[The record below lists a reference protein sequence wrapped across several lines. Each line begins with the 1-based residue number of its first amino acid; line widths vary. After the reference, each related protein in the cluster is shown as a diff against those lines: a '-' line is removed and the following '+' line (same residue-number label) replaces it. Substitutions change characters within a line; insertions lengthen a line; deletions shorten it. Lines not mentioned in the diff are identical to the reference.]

1 MNLIILIIQG
11 NLTYKTQQ
19 ESIYKNL
26 LKKIDL
32 ASLKSKIDK
41 LDIDKIE
48 NVSNGLGSFKGKTDK
63 LDVDRLTRVPLDF
76 LKK

>member
-1 MNLIILIIQG
+1 M
-11 NLTYKTQQ
+11 
-19 ESIYKNL
+19 